1 MQFVF
6 TAENNRTTKTFSWL
20 QKVGK
25 EENILEKGYLH
36 LQNQMVGESKVKEV
50 PMYRVYDR
58 YAITGIKTL
67 PESKVVKCSGCLGG
81 QPNQLAHIDC
91 PDGCLHDIIEC
102 GCQDCDL

>member
-36 LQNQMVGESKVKEV
+36 LQNQMGDSKEV
-50 PMYRVYDR
+50 PM
-58 YAITGIKTL
+58 YAITGIKAL
-67 PESKVVKCSGCLGG
+67 PESKFNKCPGCLDD
-81 QPNQLAHIDC
+81 QPNQLAHIDY
-91 PDGCLHDIIEC
+91 PDGCLHDLAEC
-102 GCQDCDL
+102 GCQDCDS